1 MTTHRLL
8 PNSQRRRNGRRLI
21 LITGTPGTG
30 KRPLGSYL
38 ETERGFVHVDLDNR
52 ESRTRFLLSG
62 ADALCTELATV
73 TSTAKRIVVTWTFN
87 AETQLEYVEAM
98 RSLGFEWIWMDSDR
112 GAAYDALVAQAA
124 TGPPRFLDA
133 FEPAGTFRALE
144 GVVDELRRRRRI
156 VKRRSRTR
164 AGGGWMPRPALAGL
178 VAFAAAGAALG
189 GSYLAGAFDRAH
201 PVRVS
206 VAQAKP
212 TGIFPVNGVL
222 VPGQSLGGIRLGDSG
237 GKVMQLWGRDYTMI
251 SGQPMTWIYMSPTG
265 DPYGAAVSFREGK
278 VTAIYTLG
286 GITGWRRS
294 DGLRVGQLFST
305 FNDPQGRAT
314 ACDGYGAI
322 SSHGPDAV
330 TSILMQGQSVYG
342 FALTRPTEPICR

>member
-73 TSTAKRIVVTWTFN
+73 TSTAKRIVVTWTFS

-112 GAAYDALVAQAA
+112 GTAYDALVAQAA
-124 TGPPRFLDA
+124 TGPPRFLDD

-222 VPGQSLGGIRLGDSG
+222 VPGESLGGIRLGDSG

-314 ACDGYGAI
+314 ACDGYGAL